1 MAIDFPA
8 SPSVN
13 DTFSSGGVTYT
24 WDGTVWASSGPVGFV
39 QKAGDTMT
47 GDLTIPSLND
57 GQLAGFRNILI
68 NPTFSIYQR
77 GSSGDN
83 LSSENFA
90 GDRWIIRSSA
100 SSSSATW
107 EVRSGVDPAF
117 ENVQAD
123 HLRIVQSATTN
134 TWGLVQRIETVNA
147 LMLQGGQ
154 VSVSFVSSIQLTGLN
169 LYLQNSVGGSSGTAY
184 YFSMTEHLNPYG
196 SVGYLYKGT
205 ATIPA
210 NAWPRNSD
218 YVGFYWYQTQDL
230 ATSTTIDVGLFQLE
244 PGPVATPFEHRPI
257 ATELALCQ
265 RYYQT
270 ISQMDVLSV
279 SNTGTAYSGQA
290 FLPVVMRAVP
300 TGVVGASSN
309 LASVTQILTVESFKV
324 YGNPTLGTNAA
335 GVSDI
340 TLDAEL

>member
-184 YFSMTEHLNPYG
+184 YFSMTEHPNPYG

-257 ATELALCQ
+257 GTELALCQ

-270 ISQMDVLSV
+270 ATLGLRTYLAVTGTTSKYVRQYRPVEMRVDPTE
-279 SNTGTAYSGQA
+279 TGTATNGTLNLNGRTDLINISVSG
-290 FLPVVMRAVP
+290 VND
-300 TGVVGASSN
+300 TTGAS
-309 LASVTQILTVESFKV
+309 
-324 YGNPTLGTNAA
+324 
-335 GVSDI
+335 I
-340 TLDAEL
+340 TDYTADAEL